1 MKKKYKIEHLNI
13 LLVGRKGVGKT
24 TLIKYILDLDNNNI
38 NNNPSD
44 FQEYTSQ
51 TIKYLKLIE
60 VKGVGYDEGPDIIC
74 QKIKNYI
81 NNLSNSNGQ
90 NFNKVIHCI
99 WYCLTDK
106 RVLEEEEKLFKELT
120 EIYKDNTMPIIFV
133 YTKTKDPAIPQGIER
148 ELHSKNINNNFIRT
162 MARNM
167 KLVSGRILEAYGKK
181 DLINTTLKNC
191 TKAMESDMLKIMM
204 QEISKSIKNQ
214 LIQENR
220 ENIKKIL
227 DKTKDD
233 FIQNYNGVLN
243 DRDFF
248 EYIINIFTDNLK
260 YFFSTLKKIKNKSR
274 NLIFKSNFIANIY
287 NVYSFYKRIISEK
300 IKLIEIETA
309 KELIDFQATFEKSKG
324 NMKLNNRRNL
334 KEFEESTKIFL
345 KKNFYFI
352 SQNYIIYNLII
363 PSHSHFEKFVLLM
376 GSGID
381 IIIKNLL
388 NINNNDENCAFIKQ
402 KLGKCFKMKLN
413 SFSNNFQNTEINILE
428 QSFNHTSRNPFFNI
442 TKFKNNDENLVNPFN
457 DSKSFIFYK
466 NENIKVNSSESLMST
481 SRKPFYK
488 MNDIKVTEENFFNS
502 FYAKSFDNNKNEIKS
517 INEIKPINENWFIF
531 QKNKFKLLNK
541 DLENKLANF
550 LQNIKYQESSFYSD
564 NSDPSFNYLQEIIK
578 NELIDFFNANIDK
591 YFKELFSDYNKNI
604 IINNFEPEE
613 IELIIKNENIESYYK
628 KEIHKDLLENLKKD
642 DLIKLETISIIVVG
656 KAGVGKSTLINCLLK
671 DNKAEE
677 GIYNVITKHHETYES
692 DKVPFLKMIDTR
704 GYELNTTY
712 NPQAIKEKVLD
723 IQKELK
729 DKKDLNNFIHCIY
742 FCVDNCEI
750 DQSEINTLRDL
761 RNNNDKTPLIVV
773 FTNTLD
779 QEETDNMKNLINEK
793 FPDCPFVPVLA
804 RKIEDNEKDL
814 IIMDKYGL
822 DDLLNT
828 TLKCIK
834 SSEANNIYN
843 VIRDKYKLKG
853 DNNIKEI
860 IEKKEKNIIN
870 EIVERFINNYNDIK
884 NENNFEQYIYNLI
897 EKIIQGFSFK
907 ESITHETGL

>member
-1 MKKKYKIEHLNI
+1 MILEDSFLNKDSSDEIFNQFLEKEKTFLTGVFINNRNTIEDMIINNKESNAQLIYNQKSKNNNVIPDGLVDSIIESEEIPDFFINKISEIIDSIGSDEKKYKIEHLNI

-133 YTKTKDPAIPQGIER
+133 YTKMRDPAIPQGIER

-214 LIQENR
+214 LIHENR

-248 EYIINIFTDNLK
+248 EYIINIFTNNLK
-260 YFFSTLKKIKNKSR
+260 YFFNTLKKIKNKSR

-345 KKNFYFI
+345 KKIFI
-352 SQNYIIYNLII
+352 L
-363 PSHSHFEKFVLLM
+363 
-376 GSGID
+376 
-381 IIIKNLL
+381 
-388 NINNNDENCAFIKQ
+388 
-402 KLGKCFKMKLN
+402 
-413 SFSNNFQNTEINILE
+413 
-428 QSFNHTSRNPFFNI
+428 
-442 TKFKNNDENLVNPFN
+442 
-457 DSKSFIFYK
+457 
-466 NENIKVNSSESLMST
+466 
-481 SRKPFYK
+481 
-488 MNDIKVTEENFFNS
+488 
-502 FYAKSFDNNKNEIKS
+502 
-517 INEIKPINENWFIF
+517 
-531 QKNKFKLLNK
+531 
-541 DLENKLANF
+541 
-550 LQNIKYQESSFYSD
+550 
-564 NSDPSFNYLQEIIK
+564 
-578 NELIDFFNANIDK
+578 
-591 YFKELFSDYNKNI
+591 
-604 IINNFEPEE
+604 
-613 IELIIKNENIESYYK
+613 
-628 KEIHKDLLENLKKD
+628 
-642 DLIKLETISIIVVG
+642 
-656 KAGVGKSTLINCLLK
+656 
-671 DNKAEE
+671 
-677 GIYNVITKHHETYES
+677 
-692 DKVPFLKMIDTR
+692 FLKII
-704 GYELNTTY
+704 L
-712 NPQAIKEKVLD
+712 
-723 IQKELK
+723 
-729 DKKDLNNFIHCIY
+729 FII
-742 FCVDNCEI
+742 
-750 DQSEINTLRDL
+750 
-761 RNNNDKTPLIVV
+761 
-773 FTNTLD
+773 
-779 QEETDNMKNLINEK
+779 
-793 FPDCPFVPVLA
+793 
-804 RKIEDNEKDL
+804 
-814 IIMDKYGL
+814 
-822 DDLLNT
+822 
-828 TLKCIK
+828 
-834 SSEANNIYN
+834 
-843 VIRDKYKLKG
+843 
-853 DNNIKEI
+853 
-860 IEKKEKNIIN
+860 
-870 EIVERFINNYNDIK
+870 
-884 NENNFEQYIYNLI
+884 
-897 EKIIQGFSFK
+897 
-907 ESITHETGL
+907 